1 MPNPPL
7 QPQDELDL
15 RNQRP
20 SAGEARRF
28 ATGEALFLAPLPV
41 PTGHLPMD
49 LGGSFVEVNDTYLDL
64 GKSNTNKA
72 FQAQLAIWGVMFAGG
87 TMLFIL
93 PLLGA
98 AIQAFGPYKKDFWRV
113 FGEGFYIYLVD
124 VSWWTVLPV
133 VALLIATVTHSTFKK
148 ARTRPLR
155 FNRQRREVCYFPE
168 GSDEPII
175 QPWEELVAWVSV
187 STGYTGDGVMSTYTF
202 GMAIDNPRTDK
213 THFLTHGVFTP
224 AHGISKW
231 EAIRAYMEKGPAH
244 CPGKAPYEGRHTFDV
259 ERDALHEAHREGD
272 ASAIGV
278 VWWYLCRVV
287 TWWRFPYWVAEWDH
301 GYTMKAMPASI
312 AQWSQPLPVEQWAKP
327 SKELKEQTARLEKAY
342 ANGQNFTDYFK
353 AQLGT
358 EPASVEA

>member
-1 MPNPPL
+1 MPNPPQ

-41 PTGHLPMD
+41 PTGHQPMD
-49 LGGSFVEVNDTYLDL
+49 LGGSFLEVNDTYLDI
-64 GKSNTNKA
+64 GQSNFNKA
-72 FQAQLAIWGVMFAGG
+72 FQTQLMIWGVMSILIG
-87 TMLFIL
+87 MLLIL
-93 PLLGA
+93 PLIIAVGRA
-98 AIQAFGPYKKDFWRV
+98 YGPYQLDLWSVFWDSAS
-113 FGEGFYIYLVD
+113 FYAIHVG
-124 VSWWTVLPV
+124 WWVGGAPALMGLYVVLS
-133 VALLIATVTHSTFKK
+133 STFKK

-168 GSDEPII
+168 GSDEAII

-187 STGYTGDGVMSTYTF
+187 STGFTGDGVMSTYTF
-202 GMAIDNPRTDK
+202 GMAIDNPSTDK

-259 ERDALHEAHREGD
+259 ERDALHEAYREGD
-272 ASAIGV
+272 SSAIGV
-278 VWWYLCRVV
+278 AWWYLCRVI

-301 GYTMKAMPASI
+301 GYSMKAMPASI

-342 ANGQNFTDYFK
+342 ANGQNFTTYFNS
-353 AQLGT
+353 QLGT
-358 EPASVEA
+358 EPATVDA

>member
-1 MPNPPL
+1 MTQ

-28 ATGEALFLAPLPV
+28 TTGEALFLAPLPV

-49 LGGSFVEVNDTYLDL
+49 LGGSFIEVNDTYLDV
-64 GKSNTNKA
+64 GQSNTNKA
-72 FQAQLAIWGVMFAGG
+72 FQAQLMIWG
-87 TMLFIL
+87 TMSVGLSLFLIL
-93 PLLGA
+93 PLLA
-98 AIQAFGPYKKDFWRV
+98 ATARATGPYQEDFWGV
-113 FGEGFYIYLVD
+113 FWEFFSFSVS
-124 VSWWTVLPV
+124 VSWWLFLPI
-133 VALLIATVTHSTFKK
+133 VALSIYPVLSTTFKK
-148 ARTRPLR
+148 ARIRPLR

-187 STGYTGDGVMSTYTF
+187 STGFTGEGVMSTYTF
-202 GMAIDNPRTDK
+202 GMAIDNPKTDM

-231 EAIRAYMEKGPAH
+231 EAIRTYMEKGPEH
-244 CPGKAPYEGRHTFDV
+244 CPGKAPYEGRHTFDI
-259 ERDALHEAHREGD
+259 ERADLHEAYREGY

-278 VWWYLCRVV
+278 AWWYLCRVV

-301 GYTMKAMPASI
+301 GYAMKTMPASI

-327 SKELKEQTARLEKAY
+327 SQALKEQTARLEKAY
-342 ANGQNFTDYFK
+342 ANGQNFTTYFNS
-353 AQLGT
+353 QLGA
-358 EPASVEA
+358 EPAERCS

>member
-1 MPNPPL
+1 MPNP
-7 QPQDELDL
+7 QQKPQDELDL

-28 ATGEALFLAPLPV
+28 ATGEALFLAPLPI
-41 PTGHLPMD
+41 PTGHHPMD
-49 LGGSFVEVNDTYLDL
+49 LGCSFIEVNDTYLDV
-64 GKSNTNKA
+64 GQSNTNKA
-72 FQAQLAIWGVMFAGG
+72 FQAQLMIWGVMSAVIMILLMTPLAAATIRATGPYQHDFWSVFFESFYFYL
-87 TMLFIL
+87 TYLSWWTIL
-93 PLLGA
+93 PLA
-98 AIQAFGPYKKDFWRV
+98 
-113 FGEGFYIYLVD
+113 
-124 VSWWTVLPV
+124 VLS
-133 VALLIATVTHSTFKK
+133 AATVIHSTFKK

-187 STGYTGDGVMSTYTF
+187 STGFTGEGVMSTYTF
-202 GMAIDNPRTDK
+202 GMAIDNPKTDI

-231 EAIRAYMEKGPAH
+231 EAIRTYMEKGPEH
-244 CPGKAPYEGRHTFDV
+244 CPRKAPYEGRHTFDI
-259 ERDALHEAHREGD
+259 ERADLHEAYREGD

-278 VWWYLCRVV
+278 AWWYLCRVV

-301 GYTMKAMPASI
+301 SYAMKTMPASI

-342 ANGQNFTDYFK
+342 ASGQNFTTYFNS
-353 AQLGT
+353 QLGA
-358 EPASVEA
+358 EPSTAEA